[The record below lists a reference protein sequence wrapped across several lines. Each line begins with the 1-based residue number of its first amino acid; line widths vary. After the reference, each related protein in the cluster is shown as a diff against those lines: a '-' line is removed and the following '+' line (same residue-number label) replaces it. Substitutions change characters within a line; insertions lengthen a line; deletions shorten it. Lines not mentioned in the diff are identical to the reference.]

1 MRDYLVLGCITVLA
15 CGGGSA
21 SGPAATTATASNT
34 ATPAATTAAPAPT
47 ASATSA
53 TKDDD
58 AAYDDPNESAQAI
71 TMEPLV
77 KKGTPKSAYP
87 KAKVSESECWKG
99 VGFTGQHEK
108 DWPALI
114 DKCGTPTGMLEYVHP
129 QNGKLH
135 HIKDKVDSFTVPMT
149 RSACYRVFAVADS
162 SIHDIDI
169 VILKNGAIMGT
180 DDQTQPVAIV
190 SGSAAFCPPDDA
202 TYSFDVKIDGEGRG
216 AYTFGIWTRP
226 K

>member
-1 MRDYLVLGCITVLA
+1 MRDKILWAAAVICA

-21 SGPAATTATASNT
+21 EKQGMQTGPQPSAS
-34 ATPAATTAAPAPT
+34 ATPVASAAPAASTTTT
-47 ASATSA
+47 A
-53 TKDDD
+53 DDS
-58 AAYDDPNESAQAI
+58 YEDPNESATAI

-87 KAKVSESECWKG
+87 KAKVSESECWKSVSFG
-99 VGFTGQHEK
+99 GQHEK
-108 DWPALI
+108 DWTSLI
-114 DKCGTPTGMLEYVHP
+114 AACGTPTGMLEYVKP
-129 QNGKLH
+129 ANGKLH
-135 HIKDKVDSFTVPMT
+135 HVKDKVDSFTTTM
-149 RSACYRVFAVADS
+149 SKSSCYRVFAVADS

-190 SGSAAFCPPDDA
+190 QGSTSFCPPDDA
-202 TYSFDVKIDGEGRG
+202 SYSFDVKIDGDGQG

>member
-1 MRDYLVLGCITVLA
+1 MIVWAGVLICA

-21 SGPAATTATASNT
+21 EKQGMQTGPQPSASAAPSAAPATT
-34 ATPAATTAAPAPT
+34 TTAA
-47 ASATSA
+47 
-53 TKDDD
+53 DDT
-58 AAYDDPNESAQAI
+58 YDDPNESATAI
-71 TMEPLV
+71 GMEPLV

-87 KAKVSESECWKG
+87 KAKVDEGACWKTVPFSG
-99 VGFTGQHEK
+99 AHDK
-108 DWPALI
+108 DWTALVGA
-114 DKCGTPTGMLEYVHP
+114 CGTPTGMLEYVKP
-129 QNGKLH
+129 ENGKLH

-149 RSACYRVFAVADS
+149 KNACYRVFAVADS

-190 SGSAAFCPPDDA
+190 QGSSPFCPPDDA
-202 TYSFDVKIDGEGRG
+202 TYSFDVKIDGDGQG

>member
-1 MRDYLVLGCITVLA
+1 MRDKIVWVGALICA

-21 SGPAATTATASNT
+21 GKQQPVTAQAPPQTSASPAPSATT
-34 ATPAATTAAPAPT
+34 TTAA
-47 ASATSA
+47 
-53 TKDDD
+53 DD
-58 AAYDDPNESAQAI
+58 AYDDPNESATAI
-71 TMEPLV
+71 SMTPLV

-87 KAKVSESECWKG
+87 KAKVGEGECWKT
-99 VGFTGQHEK
+99 VPFSGQHDK
-108 DWPALI
+108 DWTALI
-114 DKCGTPTGMLEYVHP
+114 GACGTPTGMLEYVKP
-129 QNGKLH
+129 ENGKLH
-135 HIKDKVDSFTVPMT
+135 HIKDKVDSFTTAMT
-149 RSACYRVFAVADS
+149 KNACYRIFAVADS

-190 SGSAAFCPPDDA
+190 QGSTSFCPPDDA
-202 TYSFDVKIDGEGRG
+202 SYSFDVKIDGDGQG